1 MKNDRQQKDLKEMA
15 KRRKMN
21 LAAQSFIETL
31 HFAVPILRFFQMA
44 RLSRSQLC
52 SFKKHPAGAECFF
65 HDWMTEKLLIMPL
78 SFSQTF
84 SHFFVSK

>member
-15 KRRKMN
+15 LPHSHSSKR
-21 LAAQSFIETL
+21 FIL
-31 HFAVPILRFFQMA
+31 PFRFSVFSNGSPQPQPA
-44 RLSRSQLC
+44 L
-52 SFKKHPAGAECFF
+52 FIKKHPAGAECFF

>member
-31 HFAVPILRFFQMA
+31 HFAVPILRFFKWLA
-44 RLSRSQLC
+44 SAAT
-52 SFKKHPAGAECFF
+52 SFVH
-65 HDWMTEKLLIMPL
+65 
-78 SFSQTF
+78 
-84 SHFFVSK
+84 

>member
-31 HFAVPILRFFQMA
+31 HFAVPILRFFKWLASAQPA
-44 RLSRSQLC
+44 L
-52 SFKKHPAGAECFF
+52 FIKKHPAGAECFF

>member
-21 LAAQSFIETL
+21 RAAQSFIETL
-31 HFAVPILRFFQMA
+31 HFAVPILRFSNGSPQPQPALFI
-44 RLSRSQLC
+44 
-52 SFKKHPAGAECFF
+52 KKHPAGAECFF

-78 SFSQTF
+78 SFPQTF

>member
-31 HFAVPILRFFQMA
+31 HFAVPILRFFKWLASAAASFVHLKNTQRA
-44 RLSRSQLC
+44 LSV
-52 SFKKHPAGAECFF
+52 FF
-65 HDWMTEKLLIMPL
+65 MIG
-78 SFSQTF
+78 
-84 SHFFVSK
+84 